1 MHRPLVFVVPAVV
14 LLLASASP
22 AEASTLVTGL
32 PWERVLTLIL
42 ESITGPVARVVSAIA
57 VVVTGLTWMLGEHG
71 RGARHL
77 FGVAFGVSLA
87 LGAVSFLEALG
98 FDTAT
103 F

>member
-1 MHRPLVFVVPAVV
+1 MTRLAILMLPLSAIV
-14 LLLASASP
+14 LFASSAH
-22 AEASTLVTGL
+22 ASTLVTGL
-32 PWERVLTLIL
+32 PWEPVLTLIL
-42 ESITGPVARVVSAIA
+42 ESITGPVARVVSAVA
-57 VVVTGLTWMLGEHG
+57 VVVTGLTWMMGEHG

-87 LGAVSFLEALG
+87 LGALSFLEALG

>member
-1 MHRPLVFVVPAVV
+1 MTRFTILMLPFAV
-14 LLLASASP
+14 LAASANP
-22 AEASTLVTGL
+22 AHASTLVTGL
-32 PWERVLTLIL
+32 PWEAVLTVIL

-87 LGAVSFLEALG
+87 LGSLAFLEALG

>member
-1 MHRPLVFVVPAVV
+1 MNRKVILTLSLAAVA
-14 LLLASASP
+14 ASANP
-22 AEASTLVTGL
+22 AYASTLVTGL
-32 PWERVLTLIL
+32 PWEPVLTLIL
-42 ESITGPVARVVSAIA
+42 ESITGPVARVVSAVA

-87 LGAVSFLEALG
+87 LGALSFLEALG

>member
-1 MHRPLVFVVPAVV
+1 MNRNMIVALSVAVIA
-14 LLLASASP
+14 ASADP
-22 AEASTLVTGL
+22 AHASTLVTRL
-32 PWERVLTLIL
+32 PWEEVLTLIL
-42 ESITGPVARVVSAIA
+42 ESITGPVARVVSAVA

-87 LGAVSFLEALG
+87 LGSLSFLEALG

>member
-1 MHRPLVFVVPAVV
+1 MARMCAVSLT
-14 LLLASASP
+14 LLLTTLATP
-22 AEASTLVTGL
+22 DTAEASTLVTGM

-42 ESITGPVARVVSAIA
+42 DSITGPVARVVAAIA
-57 VVVTGLTWMLGEHG
+57 IVVTGLTWMLGEHG
-71 RGARHL
+71 RGGRHL

-87 LGAVSFLEALG
+87 LGAVGFLDVLG

>member
-1 MHRPLVFVVPAVV
+1 MSRLEILTLSLTVIVVSANPAH
-14 LLLASASP
+14 
-22 AEASTLVTGL
+22 ASTLVTGL
-32 PWERVLTLIL
+32 PWEPVLTLIL

-57 VVVTGLTWMLGEHG
+57 VVVTGLTWMMGEHG

-87 LGAVSFLEALG
+87 LGALSFLEALG

>member
-1 MHRPLVFVVPAVV
+1 MSRSAA
-14 LLLASASP
+14 LLLTIAALVAAASP
-22 AEASTLVTGL
+22 AHASTLVTGL
-32 PWERVLTLIL
+32 PWESVLTLIL
-42 ESITGPVARVVSAIA
+42 ESITGPVARVVSAVA
-57 VVVTGLTWMLGEHG
+57 VVVTGLTWMMGEHG

-87 LGAVSFLEALG
+87 LGALSFLEALG

>member
-1 MHRPLVFVVPAVV
+1 MTRMRAVSFI
-14 LLLASASP
+14 LLLITLASP
-22 AEASTLVTGL
+22 DTAEASTLVTGM

-42 ESITGPVARVVSAIA
+42 DSITGPVARVVSAIA

-71 RGARHL
+71 RGGRQL

-87 LGAVSFLEALG
+87 LGALSFLEALG

>member
-1 MHRPLVFVVPAVV
+1 M
-14 LLLASASP
+14 
-22 AEASTLVTGL
+22 
-32 PWERVLTLIL
+32 LTLIL
-42 ESITGPVARVVSAIA
+42 ESITGPVARVVSAVA
-57 VVVTGLTWMLGEHG
+57 VVVTGLTWMMGEHG

-87 LGAVSFLEALG
+87 LGALSFLEALG